1 MKTSIKIFGLFAA
14 GLLLATSCSDDFL
27 EVQKPDGEPLEE
39 YYTTTDR
46 IFESVAS
53 AYAPLHWPDWDNS
66 GYNALNICGEI
77 MGEDFWVGGSSNTDN
92 QHWHMLSNFEANSN
106 YTLATLWSD
115 FYSGVKRCNDAI
127 KYVGWGLEKGL
138 DEATLLSYQKEAQV
152 LRVFYYMT
160 MWRYYGNIPFYLVN
174 LEYPYTAPQMKA
186 DEIYEALITELGEI
200 IDSNVLPMR
209 WNDEWAG
216 RISNAA
222 AMMIYADMAMYQ
234 NDTERMKKAANY
246 MDQIINSGK
255 YSLNPD
261 YADLWQESG
270 EWCSESI
277 FEINYNDDNAQ
288 RDWGSAAYNAGG
300 TVLPTLISP
309 NSWPGGD
316 GWSGGQDGWGFLP
329 VRTATYDMFA
339 EGDVRR
345 DATCWDVRGVEY
357 QNRYQDT
364 HIWLAKYRPT
374 DDGNKDCPGSKN
386 LNYNNNLRMYRY
398 AETLLNAAEL
408 KVRGYGSAD
417 AQDCLDKV
425 RTRAGLASIPATLDN
440 IIEERHLEFVGEGK
454 RYFDLVR
461 LVDVP
466 ESSVNAENRL
476 VECNCDGTNPSDA
489 GRTGH
494 WTKTKKYIP
503 LAQGEL
509 DADPT
514 LVQNDY
520 K

>member
-1 MKTSIKIFGLFAA
+1 MKTTIKLFGLFAA
-14 GLLLATSCSDDFL
+14 GLLLTTSCSDDFL

-46 IFESVAS
+46 IFEAVSS
-53 AYAPLHWPDWDNS
+53 AYAPLHWPDWNNQ

-92 QHWHMLSNFEANSN
+92 QHWHMLSNFEATPN
-106 YTLATLWSD
+106 YTLGTLWSD

-127 KYVGWGLEKGL
+127 KYVGWGREKGL
-138 DEATLLSYQKEAQV
+138 DQKTLDSYEKEAQV

-160 MWRYYGNIPFYLVN
+160 MWKYYGNIPFYLEN
-174 LEYPYTAPQMKA
+174 LDYPYTAPQKKA
-186 DEIYEALITELGEI
+186 DEIYEALITELGEV
-200 IDSNVLPMR
+200 IDGNVLPMR
-209 WNDEWAG
+209 WADDMAG
-216 RISNAA
+216 RVSNAT

-234 NDTERMKKAANY
+234 NDADHMKKAAGY

-255 YSLNPD
+255 YQLNPD
-261 YADLWQESG
+261 FANLWETDG
-270 EWCSESI
+270 EWCDESI
-277 FEINYNDDNAQ
+277 FEITYDCNNVQ
-288 RDWGSAAYNAGG
+288 RDWGDDAKNAGG

-309 NSWPGGD
+309 NQWCGEM
-316 GWSGGQDGWGFLP
+316 GWSGEEGWGFLP
-329 VRTATYDMFA
+329 VRVSTYNMYA

-345 DATCWDVRGVEY
+345 DATVWDVRGYEY

-364 HIWLAKYRPT
+364 HLWLGKYRPKN
-374 DDGNKDCPGSKN
+374 DNLKDGSHN

-417 AQDCLDKV
+417 AQKCLDQV
-425 RTRAGLASIPATLDN
+425 RTRAGLKSVTANLDN

-461 LVDVP
+461 LVDVK

-476 VECNCDGTNPSDA
+476 VECACDGTNPNDA

-503 LAQGEL
+503 LAQGEI

-514 LVQNDY
+514 LVQNEY